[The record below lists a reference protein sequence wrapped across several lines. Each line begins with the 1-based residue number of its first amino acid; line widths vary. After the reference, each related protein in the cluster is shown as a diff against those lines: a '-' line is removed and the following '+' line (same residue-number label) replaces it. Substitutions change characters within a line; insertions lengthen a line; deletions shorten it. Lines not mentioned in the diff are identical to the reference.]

1 MFVGAVDPVACDT
14 AHLTASLTFAAWL
27 AVSQS
32 TSMARSTPK
41 LSCRIGTLAAC
52 VTAAACSISPFAGLP
67 NIPASIIIGVF
78 LGLSFVGLPHLI
90 LYIANDFAP
99 ARLLVTLAVTSC
111 GALAALTLLCAVVPA
126 FLLPWIFAGLAVLG
140 PLLAS
145 SGIKQDETD
154 MPMQTV
160 HPLVAL
166 IESGAVEGL
175 YSRQSFL
182 RLLAFACIATG
193 FFLSCSTTMWPK
205 TTHMP
210 ALSTMGAPYIGSLNV
225 LCLTYLAC
233 ATAVVGAVGWG
244 LARKRRPANARVL
257 ATIVISLAVLFL
269 LLPFLKETPLVFV
282 AVNTLALVLFTLIL
296 PIASAASS
304 WSSHQPS
311 ITFTRLSCLISLGYA
326 GACIAAVLL
335 LGPFYGNI
343 PLQDQVFIGLQALG
357 SLCAIIALVI
367 FGEPLIRAFDIHQR
381 KLNTQSAGHS
391 EGLVALCEQ
400 LTRIYFLTPRES
412 EVLKLIAEG
421 RNEPYIAQALSIS
434 RATVKTHVNHIYKKT
449 GVTSR
454 QQLLDV
460 LRGEERAASH

>member
-1 MFVGAVDPVACDT
+1 
-14 AHLTASLTFAAWL
+14 
-27 AVSQS
+27 
-32 TSMARSTPK
+32 
-41 LSCRIGTLAAC
+41 
-52 VTAAACSISPFAGLP
+52 
-67 NIPASIIIGVF
+67 
-78 LGLSFVGLPHLI
+78 
-90 LYIANDFAP
+90 
-99 ARLLVTLAVTSC
+99 
-111 GALAALTLLCAVVPA
+111 
-126 FLLPWIFAGLAVLG
+126 
-140 PLLAS
+140 
-145 SGIKQDETD
+145 
-154 MPMQTV
+154 
-160 HPLVAL
+160 
-166 IESGAVEGL
+166 
-175 YSRQSFL
+175 
-182 RLLAFACIATG
+182 
-193 FFLSCSTTMWPK
+193 
-205 TTHMP
+205 
-210 ALSTMGAPYIGSLNV
+210 MGAPYIGSLNV